1 MGGGGGDG
9 GGDGGDVKPAPSPPT
24 AVQAID
30 FLTALQSLKTTKRA
44 GWVNHGVRAP
54 ESIAD
59 HMHRM
64 TIMALVA
71 ADEPAVDQA
80 RCVKLAAVHDL
91 AEAIVGDITPSDGID
106 KEEKNRREADAME
119 QLCTTL
125 GGGPVAAEVKA
136 LWQEYESNLSPEAK
150 LVKDFDKVEMI
161 LQAHEYEAAQGHKL
175 EDFFQSIQGKLQTR
189 TGKAWAAEIVLTAGA
204 GAKAAGRRLHARW
217 RRCGSL
223 PARYGHSLSTIG
235 FGPAISDFR
244 ARRLVS
250 MRHIAVGNTL
260 AIHQVVAVGGHGTDS
275 KELDVYELDP
285 ISSTWSPI
293 KATLGSGCKSPVVQR
308 GSHAA
313 AALCGTRAWVFS
325 KKSRAGANAALVA
338 PGAVVGKSIFVLAG
352 FATTEAETLGD
363 VLELDTVKKV
373 WGVPQIDGSA
383 PSPRSSHSATAVG
396 TKIYVI
402 GGHGKGGPLNDVYV
416 LDTEKRSWSKPR
428 VLGQPPTARCAHSAV
443 AVGDRIAVYGGYS
456 DKTENDLWFLEVS
469 TAYVGVQ
476 SKEEETVAWSC
487 GKVGDYRRAKEFP
500 RAVVICGPS
509 GVGKGTLISK
519 LQQDYPDRVGFS
531 VSHTTRKPREG
542 EVDGTHYHF
551 TERAWMETA
560 VKDGEFLEH
569 ADVHGNMYG
578 TSLAAAEAVNKL
590 GKMCVLDIDV
600 QGAQQVKKSP
610 MDALFVFISPP
621 SFEEL
626 ERRLRGRGTETEV
639 QIQKRLGNAK
649 AEIEKGKDPS
659 LFQHVLVNDELESTY
674 DKLKLLLGMDEQL
687 QRSEDSQLTEPSSRS
702 GHAAVLLGSQLIIY
716 GGVGD
721 REVIHSDCFALET
734 SRMVGGAPGET
745 HGLAW
750 ARVETCS
757 SSILGSLFSQFS
769 PAARYNLQATP
780 LTTTKALLVGGY
792 DGTRALGT
800 SATLSLD
807 GSASQGVWV
816 GELHEVDH
824 LRPHPQPGAS
834 IGQLVAPR
842 SARVRHLLKPDLC
855 GAPRQGS
862 AVARAQGMFGNM
874 QGLFETVKKAQ
885 QVVQVEA
892 VRVQK
897 ELAATEFDGYCEGEL
912 VKVTLT
918 GNQEPVRAEITEA
931 ALETGAEKLSELV
944 TEAYKDAHLKSVTAM
959 KERMKELASSLG
971 MPPGLAGGV

>member
-1 MGGGGGDG
+1 MGGGGGSDG
-9 GGDGGDVKPAPSPPT
+9 GGGSGDVTPPT

-91 AEAIVGDITPSDGID
+91 VEAIVGDITPSDGID
-106 KEEKNRREADAME
+106 KEEKHRREADAME

-136 LWQEYESNLSPEAK
+136 LWQEYESNLSVEAK

-161 LQAHEYEAAQGHKL
+161 LQAYEYEAAQGHKL

-189 TGKAWAAEIVLTAGA
+189 TGKAWAAEIV
-204 GAKAAGRRLHARW
+204 
-217 RRCGSL
+217 
-223 PARYGHSLSTIG
+223 
-235 FGPAISDFR
+235 
-244 ARRLVS
+244 
-250 MRHIAVGNTL
+250 
-260 AIHQVVAVGGHGTDS
+260 VAVGGHGTDS

-285 ISSTWSPI
+285 ISSTWSPM
-293 KATLGSGCKSPVVQR
+293 KATLGSGCKSPIAQR

-313 AALCGTRAWVFS
+313 AGGFELIDLYTSLVAFWSTRAWVFS
-325 KKSRAGANAALVA
+325 KKSRAGANAAHVV
-338 PGAVVGKSIFVLAG
+338 PGAVVGKSIFVLGG
-352 FATTEAETLGD
+352 FATTEAETLGG

-383 PSPRSSHSATAVG
+383 PSPRSSHSATAIG

-416 LDTEKRSWSKPR
+416 LDTEKKSWSKPR

-456 DKTENDLWFLEVS
+456 DKAENDLWFLEVS
-469 TAYVGVQ
+469 TASVEMQ
-476 SKEEETVAWSC
+476 SREEETVAWSC
-487 GKVGDYRRAKEFP
+487 GKVGDYRRAKELP

-542 EVDGTHYHF
+542 EVNGTHYHF

-610 MDALFVFISPP
+610 MEALFVFISPP

-626 ERRLRGRGTETEV
+626 ERRLRGRGTETEA

-659 LFQHVLVNDELESTY
+659 LFQHVLVNDDLESTY
-674 DKLKLLLGMDEQL
+674 CKLKLLLGMDKEL

-702 GHAAVLLGSQLIIY
+702 GHAAVLLGSQLVIY

-734 SRMVGGAPGET
+734 SRMVGGAPGVT
-745 HGLAW
+745 CSLAW
-750 ARVETCS
+750 ARVETS
-757 SSILGSLFSQFS
+757 SNSILGSIFSQFS
-769 PAARYNLQATP
+769 PAARYNLQTTP
-780 LTTTKALLVGGY
+780 LTTNKALLVGGY
-792 DGTRALGT
+792 DGSRALGT
-800 SATLSLD
+800 TATLSLD
-807 GSASQGVWV
+807 G
-816 GELHEVDH
+816 
-824 LRPHPQPGAS
+824 
-834 IGQLVAPR
+834 
-842 SARVRHLLKPDLC
+842 
-855 GAPRQGS
+855 
-862 AVARAQGMFGNM
+862 
-874 QGLFETVKKAQ
+874 
-885 QVVQVEA
+885 
-892 VRVQK
+892 
-897 ELAATEFDGYCEGEL
+897 
-912 VKVTLT
+912 
-918 GNQEPVRAEITEA
+918 
-931 ALETGAEKLSELV
+931 
-944 TEAYKDAHLKSVTAM
+944 
-959 KERMKELASSLG
+959 
-971 MPPGLAGGV
+971 

>member
-1 MGGGGGDG
+1 MGGSGGDG
-9 GGDGGDVKPAPSPPT
+9 GGDGGCVTSAPSPPT
-24 AVQAID
+24 AVQAVD

-71 ADEPAVDQA
+71 ADEPEVDRA

-136 LWQEYESNLSPEAK
+136 LWQEYEANLSPEAK

-161 LQAHEYEAAQGHKL
+161 LQAYEYEAAQGHNL

-189 TGKAWAAEIVLTAGA
+189 TGKAWAAEIV
-204 GAKAAGRRLHARW
+204 
-217 RRCGSL
+217 
-223 PARYGHSLSTIG
+223 
-235 FGPAISDFR
+235 
-244 ARRLVS
+244 
-250 MRHIAVGNTL
+250 
-260 AIHQVVAVGGHGTDS
+260 VAVGGHGTDS
-275 KELDVYELDP
+275 KELDVHELDP
-285 ISSTWSPI
+285 ISSTWSPM

-313 AALCGTRAWVFS
+313 AGHLLAILTRAWVLS
-325 KKSRAGANAALVA
+325 KKSRAGANAAHVV
-338 PGAVVGKSIFVLAG
+338 PGAVVGKSIFVLGG

-428 VLGQPPTARCAHSAV
+428 VLGQPPTARCAHSAM

-456 DKTENDLWFLEVS
+456 DKAENDLWFLEVS
-469 TAYVGVQ
+469 TAYVEMQ

-487 GKVGDYRRAKEFP
+487 GKVGDYRRAKKLP

-531 VSHTTRKPREG
+531 VSHTTRKPRNG
-542 EVDGTHYHF
+542 EVNGTHYHF

-626 ERRLRGRGTETEV
+626 ERRLRGRGTETEIN
-639 QIQKRLGNAK
+639 IQKRLGNAK

-659 LFQHVLVNDELESTY
+659 LFQHVLVNDDLENTY
-674 DKLKLLLGMDEQL
+674 SKLKLLLGMDEQL
-687 QRSEDSQLTEPSSRS
+687 ERSEDSQLTEPSSRS
-702 GHAAVLLGSQLIIY
+702 GHAAVLLGSQLVIY

-721 REVIHSDCFALET
+721 QEVIHSDCFALET
-734 SRMVGGAPGET
+734 SRMVGGAPGAT

-757 SSILGSLFSQFS
+757 DSVLGSIFSHFS

-792 DGTRALGT
+792 DGTRAQGT
-800 SATLSLD
+800 SATLSID
-807 GSASQGVWV
+807 G
-816 GELHEVDH
+816 
-824 LRPHPQPGAS
+824 
-834 IGQLVAPR
+834 
-842 SARVRHLLKPDLC
+842 
-855 GAPRQGS
+855 
-862 AVARAQGMFGNM
+862 
-874 QGLFETVKKAQ
+874 
-885 QVVQVEA
+885 
-892 VRVQK
+892 
-897 ELAATEFDGYCEGEL
+897 
-912 VKVTLT
+912 
-918 GNQEPVRAEITEA
+918 
-931 ALETGAEKLSELV
+931 
-944 TEAYKDAHLKSVTAM
+944 
-959 KERMKELASSLG
+959 
-971 MPPGLAGGV
+971 